1 MKLTFNP
8 SQCFSVPKALHSILN
23 TELSKITVPQ
33 EDITGITF
41 NFRDPDYSADDG
53 GFHPVEI
60 RVIKFTNG
68 STHWDFEYITDFS
81 FQGQPY
87 PELVKE
93 IDVCFITQQV
103 SALYVGSLNKRD
115 AKELFELFMMN
126 FISYVEMDIYNVK
139 ISFD

>member
-8 SQCFSVPKALHSILN
+8 SQCFRVPEALYSILN
-23 TELSKITVPQ
+23 SELSKVTAPQ
-33 EDITGITF
+33 EDITGITI

-103 SALYVGSLNKRD
+103 YALYGGNLEKEDGNELI
-115 AKELFELFMMN
+115 ELFLAN
-126 FISYVEMDIYNVK
+126 FINYVELGIFNVK